1 MKRVILFSGLALS
14 MMLLLGLGSAKAN
27 SAPAPEAI
35 SGNSQTLLG
44 TYQITELEPEIVN
57 KETLRKFQ
65 LTYENG
71 NAPITI
77 FLNER
82 TKCKDYIVRS
92 NVMEVQYVCNKQ
104 GFGATTVN
112 SKFSMYPE
120 QTNEL
125 FLSTEALGYQSKITD
140 GEISIE
146 KALGLI
152 ACYYPS
158 LLKNMQNITAVN

>member
-1 MKRVILFSGLALS
+1 MKRVNLFSGLALT
-14 MMLLLGLGSAKAN
+14 MMLFVGLGSVKAN
-27 SAPAPEAI
+27 SAPEAI
-35 SGNSQTLLG
+35 TGNSQTVLG
-44 TYQITELEPEIVN
+44 AYQITELEPETIK

-77 FLNER
+77 YLNER
-82 TKCKDYIVRS
+82 SKCNDYIVRS

-112 SKFSMYPE
+112 SKFSLYPE
-120 QTNEL
+120 QTNNM
-125 FLSTEALGYQSKITD
+125 FHSTEALGYQSKITD

-158 LLKNMQNITAVN
+158 LLKNMQNIATVN

>member
-1 MKRVILFSGLALS
+1 MKRVNLFSGIALTL
-14 MMLLLGLGSAKAN
+14 MLFVGLGTATAN
-27 SAPAPEAI
+27 SAPEAVT
-35 SGNSQTLLG
+35 GNSQTLLG
-44 TYQITELEPEIVN
+44 NYQITELEPETIK

-77 FLNER
+77 YLNER
-82 TKCKDYIVRS
+82 AKCNDYIVRS

-112 SKFSMYPE
+112 SKFSLYPE
-120 QTNEL
+120 QTNNM
-125 FLSTEALGYQSKITD
+125 FLSTEALGYQSRITG
-140 GEISIE
+140 GEISVE

-158 LLKNMQNITAVN
+158 LLKNMQNIAAVN